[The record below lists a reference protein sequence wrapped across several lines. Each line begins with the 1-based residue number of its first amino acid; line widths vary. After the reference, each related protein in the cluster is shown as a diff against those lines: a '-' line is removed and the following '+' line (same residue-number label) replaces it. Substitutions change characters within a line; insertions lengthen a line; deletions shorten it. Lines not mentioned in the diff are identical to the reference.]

1 MIDVKGLNINLEPMI
16 EDMGS
21 RILYKAANEV
31 KELWAKEA
39 MNTLKTTAGT
49 YVDSIA
55 MDFTMGATLKAEIYL
70 EGSWAKKLELG
81 YQPYDMKPS
90 FANSNKRKT
99 SKDGGW
105 YMDIP
110 FRHTA
115 PAATGRNG
123 MPMPSSV
130 YRKARNL
137 PMGGRLP
144 NNMGNFGGM
153 QKQKESPTS
162 SRSSYMTWRRVSNNS
177 SPDSFRHPG
186 FSGAKVLD
194 KISGRVE
201 DIFMRVYQSE
211 KSNAR
216 NS

>member
-1 MIDVKGLNINLEPMI
+1 MININGSRINLEPTI
-16 EDMGS
+16 EDIGAS
-21 RILYKAANEV
+21 VLYQAANEV
-31 KELWAKEA
+31 RDLWAKEA

-49 YVDSIA
+49 YVSSIN
-55 MDFTMGATLKAEIYL
+55 MDFTMGTTLKAEIYL

-81 YQPYDMKPS
+81 FQPYDMKPAFS
-90 FANSNKRKT
+90 RSEKRKT
-99 SKDGGW
+99 SKEGGW
-105 YMDIP
+105 YLDIP

-144 NNMGNFGGM
+144 NTMGNFGGM
-153 QKQKESPTS
+153 KKQKESPTS
-162 SRSSYMTWRRVSNNS
+162 SRSSYTSWRRVSNNS
-177 SPDSFRHPG
+177 SPDAFMHPG

-194 KISGRVE
+194 KISGKVE
-201 DIFMRVYQSE
+201 DIFMRVYAS
-211 KSNAR
+211 K
-216 NS
+216 

>member
-1 MIDVKGLNINLEPMI
+1 MINIQ
-16 EDMGS
+16 GS
-21 RILYKAANEV
+21 RIQLGPTIEDIGASVLYQAANEV
-31 KELWAKEA
+31 RDLWAKEA

-49 YVDSIA
+49 YVSSINL
-55 MDFTMGATLKAEIYL
+55 DFTMGATLKAELYL
-70 EGSWAKKLELG
+70 EGSWARKLELG
-81 YQPYDMKPS
+81 FQPYDMKPV
-90 FANSNKRKT
+90 FARSNKRKT

-110 FRHTA
+110 FKHTT
-115 PAATGRNG
+115 PAATGRTG

-137 PMGGRLP
+137 PLGGRLP
-144 NNMGNFGGM
+144 STMGNYGGM

-162 SRSSYMTWRRVSNNS
+162 SRSSYMTWRRVSSNS

-194 KISGRVE
+194 KVGGKID
-201 DIFMRVYQSE
+201 DIFSRLYQS
-211 KSNAR
+211 K
-216 NS
+216 